1 MNALVRYH
9 LIHYLRSFTYIP
21 PLTLFIF
28 TLMLNY
34 TYTPNPIYDSYSFTS
49 LALFFMMGWFTV
61 TVFHSEDK
69 GQKEITLLHSERPW
83 RYHLGLYTVCVI
95 LAFLL
100 SLVSVLYPI
109 VWQVFGSEVYPSHF
123 ILGFLSHFSLAI
135 LSIGVSAIFTR
146 ELVRHS
152 LNTWWGVLSILILSL
167 AASAFPET
175 GLLVWLL
182 PPVELSLSMMSISD
196 GVAFIP
202 LRFYWQYGWI
212 ILYGCLLIG
221 LYFVWMKKKRR

>member
-1 MNALVRYH
+1 LNALIRYH
-9 LIHYLRSFTYIP
+9 FIHYLRSFTYIH

-28 TLMLNY
+28 TVMLNY
-34 TYTPNPIYDSYSFTS
+34 TYKPNPIYDSYSFTS

-69 GQKEITLLHSERPW
+69 GQKEITLLHAGSPW
-83 RYHLGLYTVCVI
+83 RYHLALYIVCVI
-95 LAFLL
+95 IAFSL
-100 SLVSVLYPI
+100 SLVSVLYPF
-109 VWQVFGSEVYPSHF
+109 VFQAFGEAFYPAHF
-123 ILGFLSHFSLAI
+123 FLGFLSNFSLAI

-175 GLLVWLL
+175 GLLDWLW
-182 PPVELSLSMMSISD
+182 PPVELSLSMMNISD
-196 GVAFIP
+196 GVTFIP

-212 ILYGCLLIG
+212 ILYGFLLIG
-221 LYFVWMKKKRR
+221 LYFVLMKKKRR

>member
-1 MNALVRYH
+1 MYALIRYH
-9 LIHYLRSFTYIP
+9 FIHYLRSFTYIP

-61 TVFHSEDK
+61 TVFHNEDRE
-69 GQKEITLLHSERPW
+69 QKEITLLHAGRPW
-83 RYHLGLYTVCVI
+83 RYYLALYIVCMLI
-95 LAFLL
+95 SLLL

-109 VWQVFGSEVYPSHF
+109 VIDAFGAEIYPAHF
-123 ILGFLSHFSLAI
+123 FLGFLSHFCLAV
-135 LSIGVSAIFTR
+135 LSIGLSAIFTR

-175 GLLVWLL
+175 GLVDWLW
-182 PPVELSLSMMSISD
+182 PPVGLSLSMMSISD
-196 GVAFIP
+196 DVTVIP
-202 LRFYWQYGWI
+202 FRFYWQYSWI
-212 ILYGCLLIG
+212 LLYGILFIG
-221 LYFVWMKKKRR
+221 LFFVGMKKKRR